1 MDVLITQQ
9 VKKIFIEIL
18 NVIFK
23 TLKKEFAS
31 QIYHNAISGID
42 PTREQWKQVADVME
56 RKKMIP
62 FFDCAYQG

>member
-1 MDVLITQQ
+1 MFIQILISRFYNLNWNLSTQ
-9 VKKIFIEIL
+9 ICR
-18 NVIFK
+18 
-23 TLKKEFAS
+23 
-31 QIYHNAISGID
+31 NAISGID

>member
-1 MDVLITQQ
+1 MLIQVLISRFYNLNWNLSTQ
-9 VKKIFIEIL
+9 ICL
-18 NVIFK
+18 N
-23 TLKKEFAS
+23 E
-31 QIYHNAISGID
+31 ISGID

>member
-9 VKKIFIEIL
+9 VKQMFIEIL
-18 NVIFK
+18 NVIFLAFK
-23 TLKKEFAS
+23 MALAT
-31 QIYHNAISGID
+31 QICHNAISGID

>member
-1 MDVLITQQ
+1 MFIQMLISQ
-9 VKKIFIEIL
+9 FHD
-18 NVIFK
+18 
-23 TLKKEFAS
+23 LKWNLLI
-31 QIYHNAISGID
+31 QICRNANSGID